1 MAIIGAFVAP
11 HPPIIVPEVGKGEE
25 RGASDTIA
33 AYDRIAQEIAKLA
46 PETIV
51 VLSPHATVYADY
63 FHISPGTEAF
73 GDLSQFGAIGT
84 RMHVLYDA
92 EFADALTDAAAEEQI
107 PAGTQGEVDPELDH
121 GTLIPLY
128 FIGRRASGYKV
139 VRIGVSGLSAE
150 DHFRFGRCIAKVAE
164 SLDRRVVLVASGDL
178 SHRLLDSGPYGFA
191 PEGPVFDRKVT
202 EALASG
208 ELDKLLK
215 LDEQMS
221 DRAGECGLRSFIVM
235 AGALEGRSV
244 RSDLLSYEGPW
255 GVGYAVGS
263 FIPVDT
269 ESAGATAGAA
279 SEKTEPEHSGHVRL
293 AKFALETYLRTG
305 RIPSFPGDIPSELLE
320 TLPDE
325 LSTRAAGAFVTLKVR
340 GELRGCIGT
349 IAATKPSL
357 GAEIVRNAVSAG
369 TEDPRF
375 EPVVAE
381 ELPTLTYSVDVL
393 GDPEPIAS
401 EDELDP
407 KRYGVIVTSGYR
419 RGLLLPD
426 LEGVDTPWQQ
436 VSIALQKGGI
446 SADERYSLE
455 RFEVVRHV

>member
-33 AYDRIAQEIAKLA
+33 AYERIAKQIAQLA

-63 FHISPGTEAF
+63 FHISPGAEAF
-73 GDLSQFGAIGT
+73 GDLSQFGAIGS
-84 RMHVLYDA
+84 RMHVLYDS
-92 EFADALTDAAAEEQI
+92 EFAQQLTDTAVEEQI

-128 FIGRRASGYKV
+128 FIGQHASGYKV
-139 VRIGVSGLSAE
+139 VRIGVSGLSADE
-150 DHFRFGRCIAKVAE
+150 HFRFGRCIAKVAA

-191 PEGPVFDRKVT
+191 PEGPVFDRQVT

-208 ELDKLLK
+208 ELGKLLK

-235 AGALEGRSV
+235 AGALDGRTV

-263 FIPVDT
+263 FIPVDAET
-269 ESAGATAGAA
+269 SSTTPA
-279 SEKTEPEHSGHVRL
+279 EKTDPVQSGHVRL
-293 AKFALETYLRTG
+293 ARFALETYLRTG
-305 RIPSFPGDIPSELLE
+305 RIPSFPGDIPSEVLE
-320 TLPDE
+320 ALPDE
-325 LSTRAAGAFVTLKVR
+325 LTTRAAGAFVTLKVR

-381 ELPTLTYSVDVL
+381 DLPTLAYSVDVL
-393 GDPEPIAS
+393 GDPEPISS

-426 LEGVDTPWQQ
+426 LEGVDTPRYQ

-446 SADERYSLE
+446 GEDEPYSLE
-455 RFEVVRHV
+455 RFEVVRHG